1 MKAAK
6 QTDMID
12 QRLAVLEEIHAHV
25 SNKDKRIAKQVKGDI
40 LKLKAGHSAEKS
52 AAYLLDK
59 LFQES
64 DRSILL
70 HDLRL
75 DLDGDIAQID
85 HLSINRYGF
94 VKLYET
100 KSFSTGIKIDD
111 DGIFWRWDDYAKRYI
126 EIPSPIL
133 QSQRHEV
140 TLKNA
145 LNAIG
150 YEPLH
155 FSHYVLVDYKAKLI
169 KPKARKFDNVC
180 RPDRLE
186 EVWKKEEEKP
196 LNLRDLSA
204 GLKGVGR
211 LFSGKALTPEQ
222 LQEFGDKL
230 AKMHSVL
237 QMDVWSRYGLEKPE
251 NAPAVESK
259 EVSADKKVYKKT
271 PFLQQP
277 TGENSQ
283 LSERLSS
290 SKAAR
295 RLKLSTLDFLTKAER
310 FGLVIK
316 EGDAYVATEKA
327 QKHGVE
333 NKIFRNIPYVSW
345 PLPIIDKIGATLTT
359 EKDVS

>member
-6 QTDMID
+6 QTDPID
-12 QRLAVLEEIHAHV
+12 ERLADLEEIHAHV
-25 SNKDKRIAKQVKGDI
+25 SNIDKRIAKQVKGNI

-64 DRSILL
+64 NRSILL

-75 DLDGDIAQID
+75 DLDGDVAQID
-85 HLSINRYGF
+85 HLSLNRYGF

-111 DGIFWRWDDYAKRYI
+111 DGVFWRWDDYAKRYI
-126 EIPSPIL
+126 EIPSPVL

-150 YEPLH
+150 YEALH

-169 KPKARKFDNVC
+169 KPKDRKFDNVC

-186 EVWKKEEEKP
+186 EVWNREEEKP

-222 LQEFGDKL
+222 LQEFGNKL
-230 AKMHSVL
+230 AKMHTAL

-251 NAPAVESK
+251 NTPAVENQ
-259 EVSADKKVYKKT
+259 EVSAEKKAYKKS
-271 PFLQQP
+271 PLLQQP
-277 TGENSQ
+277 TGENAQ
-283 LSERLSS
+283 LPERLSS

-295 RLKLSTLDFLTKAER
+295 RLKLSTLEFLANAES

-327 QKHGVE
+327 QNHGVE
-333 NKIFRNIPYVSW
+333 NKVFRNIPYVSW
-345 PLPIIDKIGATLTT
+345 PIPVIDKIGATVTSKK
-359 EKDVS
+359 EV